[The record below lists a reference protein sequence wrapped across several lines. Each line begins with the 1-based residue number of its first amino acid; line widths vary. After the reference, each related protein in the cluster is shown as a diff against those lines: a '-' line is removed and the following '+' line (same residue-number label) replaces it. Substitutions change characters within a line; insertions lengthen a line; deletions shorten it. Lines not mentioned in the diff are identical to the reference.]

1 MRVQDFIEYIKKN
14 INRTMKNEQI
24 LDLVQKQLEVKK
36 YIPINE
42 KKDLVDRIIEKCI
55 YFENGTFRIDSIDSY
70 VYFTMFTIDTYTN
83 LEIDDVE
90 NCFDMLSESGLMSV
104 VIAALGQEYD
114 DVQIFLNMK
123 RDEILENN
131 SVEMQFGKFFEGT
144 LEKVEN
150 FSDELIDVIK
160 GLNIDKDS
168 IMNVVKMLIKQ

>member
-1 MRVQDFIEYIKKN
+1 MRVQDFIEYMKKN

-24 LDLVQKQLEVKK
+24 LDLVQKQPEVKK

-42 KKDLVDRIIEKCI
+42 KKDL
-55 YFENGTFRIDSIDSY
+55 FENGTFRIDSIDSY

-131 SVEMQFGKFFEGT
+131 SVEMQFGKFFGGT

>member
-1 MRVQDFIEYIKKN
+1 
-14 INRTMKNEQI
+14 
-24 LDLVQKQLEVKK
+24 
-36 YIPINE
+36 
-42 KKDLVDRIIEKCI
+42 
-55 YFENGTFRIDSIDSY
+55 
-70 VYFTMFTIDTYTN
+70 MFTIDTYTN

-131 SVEMQFGKFFEGT
+131 SVEMQFGKFFEGI

-150 FSDELIDVIK
+150 FSDELIDAIK

>member
-1 MRVQDFIEYIKKN
+1 MKKN

-83 LEIDDVE
+83 LEIDD
-90 NCFDMLSESGLMSV
+90 
-104 VIAALGQEYD
+104 I
-114 DVQIFLNMK
+114 
-123 RDEILENN
+123 
-131 SVEMQFGKFFEGT
+131 
-144 LEKVEN
+144 EN
-150 FSDELIDVIK
+150 FKEVI
-160 GLNIDKDS
+160 G
-168 IMNVVKMLIKQ
+168 